1 MSAIR
6 ARVQNGRLLL
16 DAPTALPDGTVLD
29 LVVDD
34 EGDDL
39 DDDERASLN
48 GVISKAW
55 ASVQDG
61 NGRSA
66 AEVLAALRKR

>member
-6 ARVQNGRLLL
+6 ARVQNGRLVV

-39 DDDERASLN
+39 DEPERVALN
-48 GVISKAW
+48 AALSRAW
-55 ASVQDG
+55 ASVQQG
-61 NGRSA
+61 HGRPAS
-66 AEVLAALRKR
+66 EVLAALRKR

>member
-48 GVISKAW
+48 SAISKAW
-55 ASVQDG
+55 ASVQHG

-66 AEVLAALRKR
+66 TEVIAALRKR